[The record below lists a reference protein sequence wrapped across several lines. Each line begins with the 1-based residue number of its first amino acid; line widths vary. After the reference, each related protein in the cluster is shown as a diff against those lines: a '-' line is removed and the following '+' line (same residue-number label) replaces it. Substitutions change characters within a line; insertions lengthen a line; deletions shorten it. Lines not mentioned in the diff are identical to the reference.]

1 MLVQEKGAPLLGNL
15 NYLGILV
22 LQLVAS
28 LCTVHIYGSL
38 LHPSTAHH
46 TWIA

>member
-38 LHPSTAHH
+38 LHP
-46 TWIA
+46 